1 MRVCLVSR
9 EVRPF
14 VGGGLATY
22 VQEMARVLVS
32 RGHEVHVLT
41 VPTENLTVRLH
52 EVIPGVV
59 AHEVVIHRGH
69 AAIPGAYYSHANRY
83 SMAVFEKLREL
94 HAHTPF
100 DYIEF
105 PEYAGEGYWSLR
117 AKRTL
122 GDFAGC
128 VLGVRLHTPHYT
140 CLEVD
145 RKHTLPTE
153 NAHIEHMEKWSIRE
167 ADVVLS
173 ASQAMVDR
181 VTRDLG
187 GMKRGEERGPTRIV
201 RLPID
206 LEQIRRDFGRGE
218 AEAGSV
224 PTIVC
229 VGRSQCCKG
238 SQVLVEAAH
247 LLFERGV
254 EACVKF
260 IGGDTH
266 TGPFGRSMREHL
278 ERRMSGRF
286 RDRFTIEEAR
296 DREGLG
302 AAIRGTIADGGVCC
316 FPSLW
321 ESYCLACVEAMGVGA
336 CVVTSDAGALPEVVR
351 DGVDGIVTRAD
362 DPASL
367 ADGLE
372 RAIRD
377 RELRTRLMVSARE
390 RAVSLSGIESVG
402 AALERVIEE
411 CRGGRGTNGGGER
424 VAARPRLERLPSATV
439 IVPFYNVAE
448 FLPATLESLAN
459 QTHKDFELIIVNDGS
474 TDADAISLLD
484 QLRAQ
489 GYRIIDKR
497 NGGLGSA
504 RNVGFRAASG
514 EWVLPVDADDLCVP
528 EYVETLLRV
537 VSRDPHLAWAS
548 SMFTSFYTNP
558 EEVVSGYIPLAGD
571 PDLLPYHNIGGPG
584 AGSILQRQTVLD
596 VGGYDE
602 WLTSFEDWDL
612 WCTLVEHGHRGVAI
626 PEFLLK
632 YRLRQGSLIRSE
644 VLPRQQALRAYLMKK
659 HARLAR
665 DPSIAARMILWDQ
678 FAAQDRVG
686 ALEMQVR
693 ELQVRLAEA
702 SGTAHLPAE
711 VAPTPP
717 LTSVIDPV
725 LVRSEAFSLIRE
737 NIRYRIA
744 DRINDAIKATGV
756 HSAVKKA
763 AVKAIGAVKK
773 RK

>member
-22 VQEMARVLVS
+22 VLEMARVLVS
-32 RGHEVHVLT
+32 RGHDVHVVT
-41 VPTENLTVRLH
+41 VPTERLAARLG
-52 EVIPGVV
+52 EAAPGVV
-59 AHEVVIHRGH
+59 AHEVDIHRGH
-69 AAIPGAYYSHANRY
+69 AAIPGAYFSHSNRY
-83 SMAVFEKLREL
+83 SMAVLETLREL
-94 HAHTPF
+94 HARTPF

-140 CLEVD
+140 CMEVD

-153 NAHIEHMEKWSIRE
+153 NAHIEHMEKWCIRE

-173 ASQAMVDR
+173 ASRAMIDR
-181 VTRDLG
+181 ATRDLG
-187 GMKRGEERGPTRIV
+187 GMRRGEERGPMRLV

-206 LEQIRRDFGRGE
+206 LGQIRADFERGE
-218 AEAGSV
+218 PETGSV

-229 VGRSQCCKG
+229 IGRAQCCKG
-238 SQVLVEAAH
+238 SHTLVEAAQI
-247 LLFERGV
+247 LFERGLDARV
-254 EACVKF
+254 RF

-296 DREGLG
+296 NREGLG

-362 DPASL
+362 DPVSL

-372 RAIRD
+372 RAIGD
-377 RELRTRLMVSARE
+377 HELRPRLMASARE
-390 RAVSLSGIESVG
+390 RAVTLSGVESVG
-402 AALERVIEE
+402 VALERVIGE
-411 CRGGRGTNGGGER
+411 CRGGER

-448 FLPATLESLAN
+448 FLPATLESLKN

-474 TDADAISLLD
+474 TDADAIALLD

-489 GYRIIDKR
+489 GYRIIHKR

-504 RNVGFRAASG
+504 RNVGFRAARG

-584 AGSILQRQTVLD
+584 AGSILHRQTVLD

-612 WCTLVEHGHRGVAI
+612 WCTLVEHGYRGVAI

-659 HARLAR
+659 HARLAK
-665 DPSIAARMILWDQ
+665 DPSVAARMILWDQ
-678 FAAQDRVG
+678 FASQDRVG

-702 SGTAHLPAE
+702 TGTAHLPAE

-725 LVRSEAFSLIRE
+725 LVRSEAFGLIRE

-744 DRINDAIKATGV
+744 DKINDAIKATGV
-756 HSAVKKA
+756 HGAVKKA
-763 AVKAIGAVKK
+763 AVKAIGVMKK